1 MPASTPKRP
10 IIEHENPTTSQAAH
24 ATPSTG
30 ERVGML
36 VQMLLLPGFSLY
48 VVLCVRLH
56 AGVWQW
62 PDAAFWN
69 GLEAPNATTSIFYA
83 GWIALQ
89 LALALLV
96 PGRRVPGPPLPD
108 GGHLEYRLNGFAAL
122 VVTAL
127 IAGGTVAS
135 GLAPATL
142 LYDELVPLA
151 VTINLG
157 ALLLAVW
164 IFAVGRRQARGAEQ
178 SRGAIEAFYLGACL
192 NPRTGAID
200 WKYWMQGK
208 PGLALWA
215 LLAWSCAAAQHA
227 RHGQVSNSMW
237 LVCLGVSAYVVDYFW
252 HERTILSAWDVKNE
266 PMGWMLTW
274 GSCAMV
280 PLVYAAP
287 APYLVAVPVSL
298 PAPGAAAV
306 AVLGFGG
313 LVLFRQANNQKHLFR
328 LAPEAP
334 IWGRPARF
342 VETPSGTRLLCSGWW
357 GLARHCN
364 YLGDW
369 LMAVAWA
376 AATGFGSGI
385 PWIYPLFF
393 AGLLLH
399 RERRDHAHC
408 QRKYGAAWIEYCRRV
423 RWRIVPFVY

>member
-1 MPASTPKRP
+1 M
-10 IIEHENPTTSQAAH
+10 TTTAPHSP
-24 ATPSTG
+24 PSSG
-30 ERVGML
+30 ERIGMAAQI
-36 VQMLLLPGFSLY
+36 VLLPAFSLY
-48 VVLCVRLH
+48 VVLCVRVH
-56 AGVWQW
+56 AGAWQW
-62 PDAAFWN
+62 PDATFWR
-69 GLEAPNATTSIFYA
+69 GLEAPNATTLTFYA
-83 GWIALQ
+83 GWIASQ
-89 LALALLV
+89 LALAV
-96 PGRRVPGPPLPD
+96 YAPGRSVPGPPLAG

-122 VVTAL
+122 VLTAAL
-127 IAGGTVAS
+127 AGVLVAT
-135 GLAPATL
+135 GAVPASL

-157 ALLLAVW
+157 ALGLSTW
-164 IFAVGRRQARGAEQ
+164 IFFVGRRQARGIERE
-178 SRGAIEAFYLGACL
+178 RGLIEAFYLGACL
-192 NPRTGAID
+192 NPRSGPID

-215 LLAWSCAAAQHA
+215 LLAWSCAAAQYE
-227 RHGQVSNSMW
+227 RHGAVSNSMW
-237 LVCLGVSAYVVDYFW
+237 LVCLGVSAYVIDYFW

-287 APYLVAVPVSL
+287 APYLVAVPTPL
-298 PAPGAAAV
+298 PLAGFVAV

-313 LVLFRQANNQKHLFR
+313 LVIFRQANNQKHRFR
-328 LAPEAP
+328 LEPESR
-334 IWGRPARF
+334 IWGHPARW

-369 LMAVAWA
+369 MMALAWS

-385 PWIYPLFF
+385 PWIYPVFF
-393 AGLLLH
+393 AGLLIH

-408 QRKYGAAWIEYCRRV
+408 QQKHGAAWTDYCARV